1 MSEIHI
7 TRKHHMGLA
16 AARKLALRWAETAER
31 KLDMDCTYEEG
42 KSTDTVRFKRAG
54 AHGELTV
61 TKDHFELDARL
72 GLLLGRFRDRIEQEI
87 VSNLDQLLAQDDPHA
102 AFEQGLA
109 QHEAGQG
116 KPARKQ
122 AARHEA
128 KHEAKQEARHHEP
141 AKHEAKHHEKVAHAG
156 KAGAKKA
163 K

>member
-7 TRKHHMGLA
+7 TRKHHLGLA
-16 AARKLALRWAETAER
+16 GARKLAPRWAETAER

-61 TKDHFELDARL
+61 TRDHFELDARL
-72 GLLLGRFRDRIEQEI
+72 GLLLGMFRERIETEI
-87 VSNLDQLLAQDDPHA
+87 VANLDQLLAHDDPHA

-116 KPARKQ
+116 KPARKP
-122 AARHEA
+122 AAKHEA
-128 KHEAKQEARHHEP
+128 KHEPKHHEP